1 MPSTEYRHMRSGSL
15 SIASPN
21 GHAPPVMGPLPPST
35 QRFEGPRS
43 PPNTSHVPC
52 KFYRQGACQAGNA
65 CPFSHDL
72 GASAETVCKYFAKVL
87 GLGSQCKE
95 APRGG
100 DHRDDPASFP
110 FQINGPPTLHCPSGN
125 CKFGP
130 KCANIHVL
138 PDGRRINYGKNGVTI
153 GAVPIGLA
161 GRTNPTAPTTTA
173 YNHAATTTTTT
184 TTSALTSGLY
194 HDGVPPY
201 TPTYPYPEN
210 RQPHQ
215 LGRQPSLENG
225 LPSADAAAYSLAGST
240 YGSPRD
246 DDPSRLGLLA
256 LSPVNGNGNGNG
268 KTLSVLDAPLPASF
282 DSQGISNAARY
293 PAAPWPS
300 SVPSKFGIDSPS
312 PSLSSAK
319 DTRTSDT
326 LKSLHNSAFGGS
338 EYLSTSSAAAGTS
351 PPSAPVGLGEEYFGR
366 RPMHSSR
373 YARPKMMSSSLPK
386 PTVDRDWDAE
396 FAFYEEDYLPQN
408 LQDLLT
414 PAEKARRGSLRAADA
429 EFGGENAVKFGSPM
443 AGASP
448 SRWGPL
454 FQRQKEEE
462 LDAGRTT
469 NKRAPSAFGHVG
481 SPLRNSVLSNGMGN
495 GSSGLVGVG
504 SISSR
509 TTPGSRSGSD
519 SASALTQQLQRTRLL
534 GDDSLNNN
542 SPRLHPMMAVGRTPG
557 NGAIGPVGRERER
570 AMERHVSSGSIG
582 SSGRF
587 TTPVD
592 EEDPAFVF
600 SMEEDGD
607 EQQSARQRKRASSG
621 LGVAGT
627 GWSYAGV
634 LSGKTTSTSGSGLA
648 KESREP
654 SVTVETVGGR

>member
-1 MPSTEYRHMRSGSL
+1 MPSTDYRHMRSSSL
-15 SIASPN
+15 SIASQN
-21 GHAPPVMGPLPPST
+21 GHAPPVMGPLPPSAH
-35 QRFEGPRS
+35 RFDGPRS

-72 GASAETVCKYFAKVL
+72 GASAETVCKYFAK
-87 GLGSQCKE
+87 
-95 APRGG
+95 
-100 DHRDDPASFP
+100 
-110 FQINGPPTLHCPSGN
+110 GN

-161 GRTNPTAPTTTA
+161 GRTNPTAATGTPF
-173 YNHAATTTTTT
+173 NHATATAT

-194 HDGVPPY
+194 RDGGPPY
-201 TPTYPYPEN
+201 TPTYPYGEG
-210 RQPHQ
+210 RQSHQ
-215 LGRQPSLENG
+215 LGRQPSLDNG
-225 LPSADAAAYSLAGST
+225 LPSGDVAGYSHAGST

-246 DDPSRLGLLA
+246 DDPSRMGLG
-256 LSPVNGNGNGNG
+256 LSPVNGGA
-268 KTLSVLDAPLPASF
+268 KTLSILDAPLPASF

-312 PSLSSAK
+312 PSLTNAK

-338 EYLSTSSAAAGTS
+338 EYHSTSATAAGTS
-351 PPSAPVGLGEEYFGR
+351 PPGVPVGMSEEYFGR

-373 YARPKMMSSSLPK
+373 FARPKLMSSSLPK

-414 PAEKARRGSLRAADA
+414 PAEKARRGSFRAADVDS
-429 EFGGENAVKFGSPM
+429 GSENAAKFGSPI
-443 AGASP
+443 ASASP

-462 LDAGRTT
+462 LDAGRTMT
-469 NKRAPSAFGHVG
+469 KRAPSAFGHVG
-481 SPLRNSVLSNGMGN
+481 SPLRNSVLSNEMGN
-495 GSSGLVGVG
+495 GSGGD

-509 TTPGSRSGSD
+509 TTPGARSGSD

-534 GDDSLNNN
+534 GDENGNH
-542 SPRLHPMMAVGRTPG
+542 SPRLHPMMAVGRAPG
-557 NGAIGPVGRERER
+557 NGIMGPVGRERER

-607 EQQSARQRKRASSG
+607 EQQSAKQRKRASSG
-621 LGVAGT
+621 VGVAGA

-634 LSGKTTSTSGSGLA
+634 LSNKASAPASGLA

-654 SVTVETVGGR
+654 SATEAVGGR